1 MRLTRLGLRIAAFA
15 GAATLAAG
23 LTAVSVPAAQAAT
36 LHTICNTNTGF
47 CLEGGDHFEVRTTDG
62 NYYQYEDTN
71 NNDECLQVN
80 VADTTLT
87 EGGCTDS
94 TRQFFWYDKAT
105 LFVNLAYN
113 TEAYV
118 NVVYMHGFSVDEVDM
133 GAFEGD
139 NPNPGWSINDVS

>member
-15 GAATLAAG
+15 GAATLAVG
-23 LTAVSVPAAQAAT
+23 LTAASIPAAQAAT

-47 CLEGGDHFEVRTTDG
+47 CVEGGDHFQVIATDG
-62 NYYQYEDTN
+62 NYYQYQDTS
-71 NNDECLQVN
+71 NNDCLQVN

-87 EGGCTDS
+87 EGGCDADS
-94 TRQFFWYDKAT
+94 PRQFFWYDNAT

-118 NVVYMHGFSVDEVDM
+118 NVVYMHGFPVDEIDM

-139 NPNPGWSINDVS
+139 NPNPGWSIKDVS